1 MSRSMLVLKA
11 SLVIN
16 CDSVNYTF
24 KVSLELD
31 VECAFTFQ
39 NKVVLLAKATTAPVG
54 NASWTLLIKLH

>member
-1 MSRSMLVLKA
+1 MLRA

-16 CDSVNYTF
+16 CNSVNYTF
-24 KVSLELD
+24 EVSLELD

-39 NKVVLLAKATTAPVG
+39 NKVLAEATTAPVG